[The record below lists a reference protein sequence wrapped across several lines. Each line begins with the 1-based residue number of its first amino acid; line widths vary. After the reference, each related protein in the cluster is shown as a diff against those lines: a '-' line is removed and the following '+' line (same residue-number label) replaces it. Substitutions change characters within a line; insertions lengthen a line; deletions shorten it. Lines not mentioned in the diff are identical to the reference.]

1 MPRNERA
8 EGSLGEAWRT
18 GRRTGRGT
26 GCGGAARRRTFAPCG
41 WSARGARCSDTRR
54 RTRASCRPWAP
65 SRFQNI
71 VVIPVPPP
79 SLTDVLV
86 RTRRP
91 LGLNLLPRIEPKPR
105 PDVDAVKI
113 LRDAAKQRRKNG
125 EKFSTMAPDE
135 VLKQQLKHLFG
146 ESDSQ
151 GSEPDAAGGGVLG
164 APPRAPPPASMQPR
178 VEPAARPPPPRT
190 APIGTPPARSRRRR
204 RLASDP
210 PNPRGGSGT
219 SSRPRMPTR
228 RTRTGKRRRGT
239 RTERAGPSRGPSRG
253 ASPTRTNGRSRRR
266 FGARPTEDATTTT
279 TAARRG
285 ARRPPG
291 GRTRRR
297 GTRRGRGDPTFERRL
312 PRGSGGRKPP
322 RRPQRRR
329 RHPEHATGD
338 DRRL

>member
-1 MPRNERA
+1 MARSERP
-8 EGSLGEAWRT
+8 GSLGEAWRT

-54 RTRASCRPWAP
+54 RTPRQLSPWAP
-65 SRFQNI
+65 SRFQNL
-71 VVIPVPPP
+71 VVIPVPPSP
-79 SLTDVLV
+79 SSSLTDVLV

-151 GSEPDAAGGGVLG
+151 GSEPDAAGAAGVLG

-178 VEPAARPPPPRT
+178 IDAAARPPPPANRADWNPSGAEP
-190 APIGTPPARSRRRR
+190 APSASPAVRVQSEPAR
-204 RLASDP
+204 RLRYVVP
-210 PNPRGGSGT
+210 PKDADKENAL
-219 SSRPRMPTR
+219 
-228 RTRTGKRRRGT
+228 GKRRRGIQ
-239 RTERAGPSRGPSRG
+239 TERAGPSRGPSPG
-253 ASPTRTNGRSRRR
+253 SSPGPEPADALAGVSGRC
-266 FGARPTEDATTTT
+266 
-279 TAARRG
+279 
-285 ARRPPG
+285 
-291 GRTRRR
+291 
-297 GTRRGRGDPTFERRL
+297 
-312 PRGSGGRKPP
+312 
-322 RRPQRRR
+322 
-329 RHPEHATGD
+329 
-338 DRRL
+338 